1 MQSSFALQRWI
12 SFSAA
17 FQTAFKVL
25 RLTAEDDI
33 VLSWLRAEG
42 NQLLGML
49 DLTFHRGPLERGRR
63 DTWTD
68 LSVSKDDSLARHPIV
83 ILNQIAQKPTLS
95 LQRPQNLSGPSYS
108 PPQVSDKMAVATQ
121 NMPKTPMS
129 APGGS
134 IKVSNQLP
142 PSYDPSYVYR
152 DASWAGSKLIEVYV
166 DLLPEQDRG
175 CRIGYYQEDPE
186 S

>member
-1 MQSSFALQRWI
+1 MMQSSFALQRWI

-49 DLTFHRGPLERGRR
+49 DLTFHFERGRR

-68 LSVSKDDSLARHPIV
+68 LSVSKDDSLARHPIC
-83 ILNQIAQKPTLS
+83 NSQPN
-95 LQRPQNLSGPSYS
+95 R
-108 PPQVSDKMAVATQ
+108 
-121 NMPKTPMS
+121 PKT
-129 APGGS
+129 
-134 IKVSNQLP
+134 
-142 PSYDPSYVYR
+142 DT
-152 DASWAGSKLIEVYV
+152 
-166 DLLPEQDRG
+166 
-175 CRIGYYQEDPE
+175 
-186 S
+186 

>member
-49 DLTFHRGPLERGRR
+49 DLTFHLNADDVTRGRIYLYQKMTR
-63 DTWTD
+63 
-68 LSVSKDDSLARHPIV
+68 SLAILFV

-142 PSYDPSYVYR
+142 PSYDPSYVYP